1 MATTEN
7 NYVGDGSTTLYSF
20 TFPYL
25 KEANVKVSLDGVDQ
39 PTNTYTFANATQIRF
54 NTAPTSN
61 VAIRIYR
68 QTDTDEVD
76 ATFFSGSSIRAED
89 LNDNFLQ
96 TLYILQELANITI
109 EASTG
114 NLPDGS
120 ITSNLIA
127 TGAVAESD
135 LGSSSVTTVKLADGS
150 VTTVKLADDAVTD
163 AKLADGAA
171 VKDVAVAQTSYGGT
185 NPITVTEPS
194 TDTKQINIPSTS
206 NAYGIRHVA
215 TGTLP
220 TSGDGDNGDI
230 WYVI

>member
-1 MATTEN
+1 MATTSN
-7 NYVGDGSTTLYSF
+7 TFTGDGSTTTYPF
-20 TFPYL
+20 TFPYID
-25 KEANVKVSLDGVDQ
+25 EDHIRVSLNGVDQ
-39 PTNTYTFANATQIRF
+39 STSAYFFANATTITF
-54 NTAPTSN
+54 NTAPTSG
-61 VAIRIYR
+61 VEIKIYR
-68 QTDTDEVD
+68 QTDQEELES
-76 ATFFSGSSIRAED
+76 TFFAGSSIRAQD

-96 TLYILQELANITI
+96 TLYLVQEIANTTI

-114 NLPDGS
+114 NLADNS

-127 TGAVAESD
+127 AGAVAESD
-135 LGSSSVTTVKLADGS
+135 LGTSSVTTTKLADGS

-171 VKDVAVAQTSYGGT
+171 VKDVAVAQTSYAGT

-220 TSGDGDNGDI
+220 TSGDGNNGDI

>member
-1 MATTEN
+1 MATTSN
-7 NYVGDGSTTLYSF
+7 TFTGDGSTTTYSF
-20 TFPYL
+20 TFPYIH
-25 KEANVKVSLDGVDQ
+25 EDHIRVSLDGVDQ
-39 PTNTYTFANATQIRF
+39 PTTAYFFANATTITF
-54 NTAPTSN
+54 NTAPSSD
-61 VAIRIYR
+61 VEIKIYR
-68 QTDTDEVD
+68 QTDDSELES
-76 ATFFSGSSIRAED
+76 TFFAGSSIRSQD

-96 TLYILQELANITI
+96 TLYLVQEIANTTI

-114 NLPDGS
+114 NLADNS

-127 TGAVAESD
+127 AGAVAESD
-135 LGSSSVTTVKLADGS
+135 LGSSSVSTIKLADGA

-220 TSGDGDNGDI
+220 TSGDGNNGDI

>member
-1 MATTEN
+1 MAITQNTYTAN
-7 NYVGDGSTTLYSF
+7 GIQTLFSF

-25 KEANVKVSLDGVDQ
+25 KEEHVKVSLDGVDQ
-39 PTNTYTFANATQIRF
+39 ATTAYSFANATTVSF
-54 NTAPTSN
+54 NTAPGAS
-61 VAIRIYR
+61 VEVKIYR
-68 QTDTDEVD
+68 QTDSEELDS
-76 ATFFSGSSIRAED
+76 TFFSGSAIRAAD

-96 TLYILQELANITI
+96 TLYIVQELENATI

-114 NLPDGS
+114 NLPDNS

-127 TGAVAESD
+127 AGAVAEDDIGTSA
-135 LGSSSVTTVKLADGS
+135 VTTVKLADGS

-171 VKDVAVAQTSYGGT
+171 VKDVAVAQTSYAGT
-185 NPITVTEPS
+185 NPITVSEPS

-206 NAYGIRHVA
+206 NAYGIRHVS
-215 TGTLP
+215 TSLP
-220 TSGDGDNGDI
+220 TSGNGDNGDI

>member
-1 MATTEN
+1 MATTSN
-7 NYVGDGSTTLYSF
+7 TFTGDGSTTNYSF
-20 TFPYL
+20 TFPYID
-25 KEANVKVSLDGVDQ
+25 EDHIRVSLDGVDQ
-39 PTNTYTFANATQIRF
+39 PTTAYFFANATTITF
-54 NTAPTSN
+54 NTAPSSS
-61 VAIRIYR
+61 VEIKIYR
-68 QTDTDEVD
+68 QTDDSELES
-76 ATFFSGSSIRAED
+76 TFFAGSSIRSQD

-96 TLYILQELANITI
+96 TLYLVQEIGNTTI

-114 NLPDGS
+114 NLADNS

-127 TGAVAESD
+127 AGAVAESD
-135 LGSSSVTTVKLADGS
+135 LGSSS

-171 VKDVAVAQTSYGGT
+171 VKDVAVAQTSYAGT

-215 TGTLP
+215 SGTLP
-220 TSGDGDNGDI
+220 TSGDGNNGDI